1 MPASNGEDEG
11 AGAGAGATPKRHR
24 ARLPPARSPAGRGRG
39 GHGGRQTG
47 SASASA
53 SASMSGD
60 GGGSSSTLG
69 SAVLRESSIGTGD
82 GSSSGITGANNTERN
97 GSSPRAQPVSPG
109 RSQRNRQQQ
118 QAQQQAQ
125 QQQGSASPAA
135 SPNRQPSQRRPDQQ
149 QTGRGSMAG
158 GRGVGGRSGVR
169 FAPSA
174 RGGSN
179 RSMNGSRSSRN
190 GSMSSLCDPTALYRM
205 LESGLDKGGGGKA
218 SGRGGGGGG
227 GGGEGDQQGGAEH
240 EAKPMTRLEEIRR
253 AERLDKMFDAVRRW
267 LRSNSNSPSNSS
279 NNTSSSSA
287 NPVDPNLKHEA
298 ATHLGH
304 FGMTALHL
312 LCKLPNPPVDIVA
325 DLIECAPETLQWAE
339 SSGWLPI
346 HLAVASGASLVVL
359 VMLCDAHLDGK
370 IAQDRRLRTP
380 LHFGK
385 SGSFSA

>member
-1 MPASNGEDEG
+1 MPASNGEDEGAG

-97 GSSPRAQPVSPG
+97 GSSPRAQPGSPG
-109 RSQRNRQQQ
+109 RSQRNRQ
-118 QAQQQAQ
+118 QQQAQ

-359 VMLCDAHLDGK
+359 VMLCDAHPDGK